1 MKEPRRCTQQPPERV
16 NADETLIQSSSATKG
31 AVAPPSPSSVLPPG
45 DVVLGIA
52 AIVGKAA
59 FFLVGST
66 FLGLRASPRFFRWL
80 RSSTRAASCWQL
92 ELLRSLACTRSDE
105 PSPAGAA
112 GRSDAQVRLTRTS
125 IRLVVQSA
133 LG

>member
-66 FLGLRASPRFFRWL
+66 FLGLRASPRFFRW
-80 RSSTRAASCWQL
+80 ASKL
-92 ELLRSLACTRSDE
+92 HARGVLLAV
-105 PSPAGAA
+105 GAPPVT
-112 GRSDAQVRLTRTS
+112 GVHEVR
-125 IRLVVQSA
+125 
-133 LG
+133 